1 MVISSEQTV
10 VHCCKLA
17 KLTTWSCAR
26 SKKLAGLKVFGE
38 KEEEKEMG
46 EVEMV
51 EKVEGREAKQ
61 DHL

>member
-1 MVISSEQTV
+1 M

-26 SKKLAGLKVFGE
+26 TKKLAGLKVCGE

-46 EVEMV
+46 KVEMV

>member
-1 MVISSEQTV
+1 M

-46 EVEMV
+46 KVEMV

>member
-1 MVISSEQTV
+1 MAISSEQTV

>member
-10 VHCCKLA
+10 VHCCKLE

>member
-26 SKKLAGLKVFGE
+26 SKKLAGLKVCGE

-46 EVEMV
+46 KVEMV